1 MHAAL
6 DFSFGDTSPDV
17 LYIMQ
22 ALTSSRAARWFLKY
36 LGSSPV
42 GSRDCMSLE
51 YISSEPPG
59 LRPVTREQRFPG
71 ILVRENWRRIRICNK
86 CNSVFSEKE
95 MAGLVAKH
103 CQREY
108 YASQTNCQFSPSVA
122 SLSWSK
128 WIIKI
133 KYAKDWQS
141 CTDLEILKVINDS

>member
-6 DFSFGDTSPDV
+6 DSSFGGTSPDV
-17 LYIMQ
+17 LSNTG
-22 ALTSSRAARWFLKY
+22 AHELTSGQMIPKI
-36 LGSSPV
+36 GSSPV

-86 CNSVFSEKE
+86 CSSVFSERE

-108 YASQTNCQFSPSVA
+108 YASQTNCQFSPSVG
-122 SLSWSK
+122 SLS
-128 WIIKI
+128 
-133 KYAKDWQS
+133 
-141 CTDLEILKVINDS
+141 